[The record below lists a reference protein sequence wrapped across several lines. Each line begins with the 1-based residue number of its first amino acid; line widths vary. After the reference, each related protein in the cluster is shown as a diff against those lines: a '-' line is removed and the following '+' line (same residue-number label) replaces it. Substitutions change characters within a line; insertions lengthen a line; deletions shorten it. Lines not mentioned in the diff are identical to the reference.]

1 MVFQII
7 PIGLQPFCAS
17 TLHAWF
23 EIDLDQQRVFPYLGS
38 KNLKRRFPCFVKV
51 VWEDDLSFNLSERK
65 MSSVLEMFFIKMLG
79 APFEAIQLK

>member
-1 MVFQII
+1 MF
-7 PIGLQPFCAS
+7 
-17 TLHAWF
+17 
-23 EIDLDQQRVFPYLGS
+23 FPTWD
-38 KNLKRRFPCFVKV
+38 LKRRFPCFVKV